1 LPEQKSIE
9 TGVDKLVALINRKK
23 RIPLNDA
30 AKELGVSI
38 PVVQEWANFLED
50 EGLISIEDMLRKTY
64 LVERKLS
71 KGEVEKKTK
80 EYVGKKDAFIAKVET
95 AISSLHKESEGL
107 DRVKEEFDKL
117 KDAIGGDIDLVKEE
131 LAELKHYEELKKSMD
146 KDILQQRLDYQ
157 TMLDGVRKKVMEEK
171 KQYETYLD
179 SIGGDKGK
187 IEEATVELSF
197 LQKKAETIQKRVDSL
212 QTIMHDLQ
220 GQMDAQQKIIN
231 ASLQAL
237 ESKVR
242 ESEQIRV
249 EMKGKIDKE
258 LAPIMAKIKSS
269 EEKIM
274 AVQNAVLQKI
284 MAKHKEIDAYKLKS
298 KEAADK
304 LRIFFERRGNI
315 QGMIDSLQKERTAIQ
330 KELEGMAERARKF
343 DLSMKSSDTK
353 KFVKELQEGLKNV
366 EKKRLGLKGQ
376 LEKLTN
382 LLNQK

>member
-1 LPEQKSIE
+1 MPEPKSIE

-38 PVVQEWANFLED
+38 PVVQEWADFLED
-50 EGLISIEDMLRKTY
+50 EGLISIEDMLSKTY

-71 KGEVEKKTK
+71 KGEVEKKAK

-95 AISSLHKESEGL
+95 AISSLQKESEGL

-157 TMLDGVRKKVMEEK
+157 TLLDGVRKKVMEEK
-171 KQYETYLD
+171 KKYETYLD

-212 QTIMHDLQ
+212 QTLMQDLQ
-220 GQMDAQQKIIN
+220 GQMDSQRKIIS

-237 ESKVR
+237 ESKVK
-242 ESEQIRV
+242 ESEQIRI
-249 EMKGKIDKE
+249 EMKSKVDIE
-258 LAPIMAKIKSS
+258 LAPIMAKIKSN

-284 MAKHKEIDAYKLKS
+284 MAKHKEIDSYKLKS
-298 KEAADK
+298 KEAAEK
-304 LRIFFERRGNI
+304 LRTFFERRSNI

-330 KELEGMAERARKF
+330 NELEGMADRARKF